1 MRNPL
6 PRVVR
11 ATAPHNLRYVQVP
24 ASSVRAG
31 STRDRHSH
39 MLINSNRQQ

>member
-11 ATAPHNLRYVQVP
+11 AAAPHNLRYVQVP
-24 ASSVRAG
+24 AGSVRAFKHVIN
-31 STRDRHSH
+31 TR
-39 MLINSNRQQ
+39 MG